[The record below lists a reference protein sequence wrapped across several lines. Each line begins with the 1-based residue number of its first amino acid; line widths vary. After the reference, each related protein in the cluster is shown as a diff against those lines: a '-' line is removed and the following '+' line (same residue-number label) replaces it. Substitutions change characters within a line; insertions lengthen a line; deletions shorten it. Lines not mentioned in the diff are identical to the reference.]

1 MRLRAPAPHQCSG
14 LHHRRWCRLMG
25 GAALLTHSQTR
36 ASSLQ
41 VATGGPGFYSSKGM
55 CAAWGDTHAAGL
67 RVVRIRSARV
77 ALEVASRQGL
87 RGYPPQRA
95 PGSAPP
101 ARGDNQRLARSLGPA
116 KTRMASAASM
126 LAEWRTWCLA
136 SLMAAGSALA
146 GRATGPSGGC
156 AVIVSRSATWV
167 AELSGL
173 EGGACCWAPFHLV
186 ERRLGCDRPPLQ
198 SVGEH
203 NPELKCQAG
212 CH

>member
-1 MRLRAPAPHQCSG
+1 
-14 LHHRRWCRLMG
+14 MG

-55 CAAWGDTHAAGL
+55 CAAWRDTHAAGL
-67 RVVRIRSARV
+67 HVVRIRSARV

-87 RGYPPQRA
+87 RWYPPQRA

-126 LAEWRTWCLA
+126 A
-136 SLMAAGSALA
+136 
-146 GRATGPSGGC
+146 
-156 AVIVSRSATWV
+156 
-167 AELSGL
+167 
-173 EGGACCWAPFHLV
+173 HLV
-186 ERRLGCDRPPLQ
+186 LGIAHGRGQRACRACNWGEWALRCHRIKECY
-198 SVGEH
+198 VG
-203 NPELKCQAG
+203 G
-212 CH
+212 